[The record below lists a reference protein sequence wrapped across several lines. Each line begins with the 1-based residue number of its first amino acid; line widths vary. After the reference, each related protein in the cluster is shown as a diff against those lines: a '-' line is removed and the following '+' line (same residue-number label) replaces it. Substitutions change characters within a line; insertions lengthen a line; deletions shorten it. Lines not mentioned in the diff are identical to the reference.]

1 MATRVRNTFQKRQKE
16 LARKENR
23 QWRSVQ
29 IEYEGSVVAQTSRDY
44 YFLVIDALPESRQ
57 FTVKVPLDL
66 FRSTSLLYQDGPS
79 LCFEILQKEL
89 DSETQES
96 LVKSHLYRRK
106 GYTGIHGT
114 ALSAQTFVSRNLPA
128 TLQLSDFPRGWLVS
142 SRLVKNHVGWPRR
155 SRSDVTFPH
164 QANE

>member
-1 MATRVRNTFQKRQKE
+1 MVTRARGTIQKRQKE
-16 LARKENR
+16 LKRNGR
-23 QWRSVQ
+23 RGWISVQ
-29 IEYEGSVVAQTSRDY
+29 IQYEGLVVAQASRDY
-44 YFLVIDALPESRQ
+44 NFLVIDTLRESRQ

-142 SRLVKNHVGWPRR
+142 LRQPKSFPFGTNG
-155 SRSDVTFPH
+155 SVTCLGL
-164 QANE
+164 